1 MSLDVSVG
9 STAPDLKVSEWVQGD
24 PVQLSDLLGNIV
36 LVEVF
41 QVNCP
46 GCFIYGLPKAI

>member
-36 LVEVF
+36 TSRGISGKLSWLLHLWF
-41 QVNCP
+41 T
-46 GCFIYGLPKAI
+46 